1 MKRRRNLPLPV
12 ALLAAGLAMTPAFLS
27 ASDED
32 LTVYDFRSDSIS
44 TESCSVVERSPSPF
58 ELIEIRRC
66 RVPLAPGEQLR
77 RLVVYYRTEGVPG
90 YVTSSAE
97 VRAFEARYGGERLT
111 SLPRAPVVWEPFRY
125 SVDLAGTVSAKHDG
139 GCVASDGTNTITAA
153 QSPKAFTC
161 SSAAQN
167 HANDFY
173 VEIKTTLRS
182 NRPIADEIK
191 KGQSDYLPL
200 VPLIVYELPR

>member
-1 MKRRRNLPLPV
+1 MS
-12 ALLAAGLAMTPAFLS
+12 PAFLS
-27 ASDED
+27 AADEE
-32 LTVYDFRSDSIS
+32 LTVYDFKSDSIAA
-44 TESCSVVERSPSPF
+44 ESCSVVERSPNPF

-77 RLVVYYRTEGVPG
+77 RLVVYYRTEGVPA
-90 YVTSSAE
+90 YVTSFAE

-125 SVDLAGTVSAKHDG
+125 SVDLDGTVSAKNDC

-153 QSPKAFTC
+153 HSPKAFTC

-167 HANDFY
+167 YANDFF

-182 NRPIADEIK
+182 NRPIAEEIK
-191 KGQSDYLPL
+191 KGRSDYLPL